1 MQDPSATGGI
11 DGLLLMAAGLGGG
24 ALLGAGLWLM
34 RRRPPEPEPEPQIR
48 RGPSPASLGLD
59 DDPIVT
65 ALVRRS
71 DAARHDRSRVLPDDE
86 NPLT

>member
-1 MQDPSATGGI
+1 MQDPSAAGGI

-24 ALLGAGLWLM
+24 ALLGAGLWLV
-34 RRRPPEPEPEPQIR
+34 RRRPPEPEPQIR

-59 DDPIVT
+59 DDPIVA

-86 NPLT
+86 TPLT

>member
-11 DGLLLMAAGLGGG
+11 DGLLLMAAAVGGG

-34 RRRPPEPEPEPQIR
+34 RRRPPEPEPTMR

-59 DDPIVT
+59 DDPIVA

-71 DAARHDRSRVLPDDE
+71 DTARHHRSPVLPDDE
-86 NPLT
+86 TPLT

>member
-1 MQDPSATGGI
+1 MQDPSAAGGI

-34 RRRPPEPEPEPQIR
+34 RRRPPEPEPTIR

-59 DDPIVT
+59 DDPIVA
-65 ALVRRS
+65 ALARRS
-71 DAARHDRSRVLPDDE
+71 DAARRDRSRVLPDDE

>member
-24 ALLGAGLWLM
+24 AVVGAALWLM
-34 RRRPPEPEPEPQIR
+34 RGRPPEAEPPIR

-59 DDPIVT
+59 DDPIVA

-71 DAARHDRSRVLPDDE
+71 ARRDRIRVLPGEDG
-86 NPLT
+86 PLT

>member
-1 MQDPSATGGI
+1 MHDPSATGGI

-34 RRRPPEPEPEPQIR
+34 RRRPPPEPEPMIR

-59 DDPIVT
+59 DDPIVA

-71 DAARHDRSRVLPDDE
+71 DAARHQRSPVLPDDE
-86 NPLT
+86 TPLT

>member
-24 ALLGAGLWLM
+24 GLLGGGLWLM
-34 RRRPPEPEPEPQIR
+34 RRRPPEPEPQIR

-59 DDPIVT
+59 DDPIVA

-71 DAARHDRSRVLPDDE
+71 DAARRDRGLVLPDDQK
-86 NPLT
+86 PLT